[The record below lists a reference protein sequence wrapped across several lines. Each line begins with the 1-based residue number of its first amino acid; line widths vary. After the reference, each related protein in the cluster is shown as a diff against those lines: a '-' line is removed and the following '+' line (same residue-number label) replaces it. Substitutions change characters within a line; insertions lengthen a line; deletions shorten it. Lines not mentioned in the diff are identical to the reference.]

1 MKSLY
6 ESIFDIDDNIEN
18 VDSSLLIGGRY
29 YIDIEGISGSHLKD
43 VFKIGLIKM
52 KQPREIIK
60 GPEINSYDDPKENKI
75 VETLCTFILN
85 LPLKCLD
92 ERHSRELDIV
102 TDYMKFQYGRCYLG
116 STVGGMR
123 FFNASSKSKKI
134 YLDED
139 KKLSTYVTPNIY
151 IPLYKKR

>member
-6 ESIFDIDDNIEN
+6 ESIMDVDDNIEN
-18 VDSSLLIGGRY
+18 VDSSLLIGGYY
-29 YIDIEGISGSHLKD
+29 YIDVKDISGSHLKD
-43 VFKIGLIKM
+43 VFKMGLIKM

-60 GPEINSYDDPKENKI
+60 GPEINSYDDPKENKM

-92 ERHSRELDIV
+92 ERHPRELDIV
-102 TDYMKFQYGRCYLG
+102 ADYMKSIWNCHLG
-116 STVGGMR
+116 SNVGGMR
-123 FFNASSKSKKI
+123 FFSANAKSKKI

-139 KKLSTYVTPNIY
+139 KKLYTYVTPSIY